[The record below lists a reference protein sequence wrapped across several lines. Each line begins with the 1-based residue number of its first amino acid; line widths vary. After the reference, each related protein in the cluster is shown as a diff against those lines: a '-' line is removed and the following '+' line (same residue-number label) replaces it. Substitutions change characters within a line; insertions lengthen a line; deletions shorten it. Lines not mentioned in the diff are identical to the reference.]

1 MITRNF
7 SIFYHFLDLFFPRFC
22 PACGKHM
29 LRNEKVLC
37 SECLL
42 HLPKTDYHHNPD
54 NPVAQALWGRVKIE
68 QATAWYLFEKG
79 SRYQKLI
86 HEIKYRGK
94 KELGKELG
102 FMFGEDLLETD
113 FQLVDYIVPV
123 PLHKRKERK
132 RGYNQSE
139 WIAQGIAEIL
149 CKPLVTD
156 ILYRKFHNPS
166 QTHKTRVERWEN
178 VSGIFALHDQ
188 KPFRNKHILLV
199 DDVFTTG
206 ATMEACAEAVLKAG
220 GSKIS
225 LAVLGYDV

>member
-1 MITRNF
+1 MKPTPF
-7 SIFYHFLDLFFPRFC
+7 LFLHHFMDLLFPRNC
-22 PACGKHM
+22 PACGKHL

-42 HLPKTDYHHNPD
+42 HLPKTQYHQLLD
-54 NPVAQALWGRVKIE
+54 NSVAQALWGRIKIE

-79 SRYQKLI
+79 SKYQKLI
-86 HEIKYRGK
+86 HEIKYRKK

-102 FMFGEDLLETD
+102 KMFGEDLRGSD

-139 WIAQGIAEIL
+139 WIAAGLAEVL
-149 CKPLVTD
+149 KKPLICD
-156 ILYRKFHNPS
+156 NLFRKYYNSS
-166 QTHKTRVERWEN
+166 QTKKTRIERWEN
-178 VSGIFALHDQ
+178 VSGIFSLHDPQ
-188 KPFRNKHILLV
+188 LFENKHILLV

-206 ATMEACAEAVLKAG
+206 ATMEACAEAVLEAK
-220 GSKIS
+220 KTKVS
-225 LAVLGYDV
+225 LAVLGYDI

>member
-1 MITRNF
+1 VKTQNIAF
-7 SIFYHFLDLFFPRFC
+7 IDHFLDLLFPRIC
-22 PACGKHM
+22 PACGKHL

-42 HLPKTDYHHNPD
+42 HLPKTHYHQNPD

-79 SRYQKLI
+79 SRYRKLI
-86 HEIKYRGK
+86 HEIKYKGK

-102 FMFGEDLLETD
+102 KMFGEDLLGSD
-113 FQLVDYIVPV
+113 FQHVDILVPV

-139 WIAQGIAEIL
+139 WIARGIAETL
-149 CKPLVTD
+149 SKPLVTG

-166 QTHKTRVERWEN
+166 QTQKSRVERWEN
-178 VSGIFALHDQ
+178 VSGIFALRDPKIFQ
-188 KPFRNKHILLV
+188 KKHILLI

-206 ATMEACAEAVLKAG
+206 ATMEACAEAVLMAG
-220 GSKIS
+220 ESKVS
-225 LAVLGYDV
+225 LAVLGYDM